1 MLPDSAKGSLM
12 TNIPLRKKIGYTVLM
27 LLVLVVAFDQFLRYC
42 QTRLEPYNGTPPLK
56 NTMKMLGLALH
67 YYQERHGGALPY
79 DIRDTSTGENL
90 LSWRVL
96 LPEEVSETLPDY
108 QNSEPWDAPG
118 NRELTGILPDLYEH
132 AGNDRP
138 VTLSDQR
145 EAGLTSALGVKNTS
159 GNWNGINPD
168 SEPVLYINGK
178 PVLCVG
184 VAAAERVP
192 WTRPGDYSISEVID
206 QLEQDQTSASPTI
219 LFALFADGDVV
230 SPPFTWKLSEPE

>member
-1 MLPDSAKGSLM
+1 M
-12 TNIPLRKKIGYTVLM
+12 TNSPLRKKIGYTLLI
-27 LLVLVVAFDQFLRYC
+27 LLVLVVAFYQFLRYC
-42 QTRLEPYNGTPPLK
+42 QTLREYRVEDPSPK

-67 YYQERHGGALPY
+67 HYQDRHGSLPD

-96 LPEEVSETLPDY
+96 LPEEVDETLPGY

-118 NRELTGILPDLYEH
+118 NRELTGFLPDLYEH

-145 EAGLTSALGVKNTS
+145 VAGLTSALGVKNPG
-159 GNWNGINPD
+159 GNWNGTDTD
-168 SEPVLYINGK
+168 SEPVLYINSK

-192 WTRPGDYSISEVID
+192 WTRPVDYSISEVID
-206 QLEQDQTSASPTI
+206 QLQQDQASTSPTI
-219 LFALFADGDVV
+219 LFALFADGDVIE
-230 SPPFTWKLSEPE
+230 PPFTWKLSEPE

>member
-1 MLPDSAKGSLM
+1 M
-12 TNIPLRKKIGYTVLM
+12 TNSPLRRKIGYIVLM

-42 QTRLEPYNGTPPLK
+42 QNRLEPYNGTPPLK

-67 YYQERHGGALPY
+67 YYQERHGSLPD

-96 LPEEVSETLPDY
+96 LPEEVDETLPGY

-118 NRELTGILPDLYEH
+118 NRVLTGFLPDLYEH
-132 AGNDRP
+132 AGNDTP

-145 EAGLTSALGVKNTS
+145 VTGLTSALGVKNPS
-159 GNWNGINPD
+159 GNWNGTDPD

-184 VAAAERVP
+184 VVAAERVP
-192 WTRPGDYSISEVID
+192 WTRPGDYSISEVIVK
-206 QLEQDQTSASPTI
+206 LEQDQTSASPTI
-219 LFALFADGDVV
+219 LFALFVDGHVIQ
-230 SPPFTWKLSEPE
+230 PPFTWKLSAPE

>member
-1 MLPDSAKGSLM
+1 M
-12 TNIPLRKKIGYTVLM
+12 TNSPLRKKIGYTVLM

-67 YYQERHGGALPY
+67 NYQERHGSLPD

-108 QNSEPWDAPG
+108 QISEPWDAPD
-118 NRELTGILPDLYEH
+118 NRELTGFLPDLYEH

-138 VTLSDQR
+138 ITLSDQR
-145 EAGLTSALGVKNTS
+145 EAGLTSALGVKNPS

-184 VAAAERVP
+184 VAAAGRIP

-206 QLEQDQTSASPTI
+206 QLQQDQGSTSPTF
-219 LFALFADGDVV
+219 LFALFADGYVV
-230 SPPFTWKLSEPE
+230 PPPFTWKLSAPE